1 MRNILSKVF
10 AEELFFVRPWRTK
23 TRKNACF
30 ARFFMNAYNGL
41 KRMQKKFKTILSNFK
56 FYARINARTYAYA
69 HFCAHLL
76 IWNWPD
82 KYWPWS
88 WQIWMRNGFLLWRYD
103 HKFIFRKFHKMAP
116 RWRHQSRSRLKTLL
130 CFVHMPIHM
139 CAKYQSIWLNHF
151 KVILLTKKWV
161 EIRKINK

>member
-88 WQIWMRNGFLLWRYD
+88 WQIWMRNDFLLWRYD
-103 HKFIFRKFHKMAP
+103 HKLIFTK
-116 RWRHQSRSRLKTLL
+116 WRLDDVTIILSL
-130 CFVHMPIHM
+130 
-139 CAKYQSIWLNHF
+139 W
-151 KVILLTKKWV
+151 KVTQF
-161 EIRKINK
+161 